1 MTNRLFVLAAIILIV
16 IGCES
21 RNESVRQLLMD
32 FEQSHIIIPDDMTMI
47 CDGKIMPSQIKDSI
61 SSFVVYVAA
70 EECSD
75 CRIAHLWDYSGFF
88 EWSKQSNRSQVL
100 LIFSPLPEDMS
111 YVLDRIISSGF
122 IYPVFVD
129 ANQSFSNYNSIP
141 HNSITHSFL
150 LDKLG
155 YPVLVGDPIG
165 NNRLLK
171 LYKKQ
176 LLN

>member
-1 MTNRLFVLAAIILIV
+1 MTKRLFVLAAIILIV
-16 IGCES
+16 IGCEPK
-21 RNESVRQLLMD
+21 NESIRQLLME
-32 FEQSHIIIPDDMTMI
+32 FEQSHIFIPDDITMI
-47 CDGKIMPSQIKDSI
+47 WDGKIMPSEIKDSI
-61 SSFVVYVAA
+61 TSFVVYVAA

-75 CRIAHLWDYSGFF
+75 CRIAHLWDYTDFF

-111 YVLDRIISSGF
+111 YVFDRIMSSGF
-122 IYPVFVD
+122 IYPVYVD

-150 LDKLG
+150 LDKQG

-171 LYKKQ
+171 LYKKH